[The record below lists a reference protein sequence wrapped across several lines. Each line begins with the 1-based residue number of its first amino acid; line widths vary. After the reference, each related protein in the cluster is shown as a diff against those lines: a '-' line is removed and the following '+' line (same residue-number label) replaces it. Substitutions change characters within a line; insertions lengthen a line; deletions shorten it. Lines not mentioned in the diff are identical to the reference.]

1 MANRYFRN
9 TSRDSPR
16 HQIYHF
22 YKQPNGPVFSTA
34 PNMFYMDAELKRLAP
49 SRGRLDRIPDYG
61 RIKNRLIKLVGS
73 GPRAR
78 TLVNNAYINRRNHLA
93 RNSHT
98 QASGRTH
105 TQQLK
110 FYTILR
116 NALHGEPRVTI
127 GPALRHRINRQL
139 YEDLVTRRT
148 NVTRRRGRRNT
159 APAVINRIFQRQNAI
174 LRPPAPSPRKRLA
187 GVRSAPSRTRTPRS
201 GRVRSA
207 SSSVKWVHR
216 APPGFKSNTRTPPG
230 TFRFNHRAPS
240 FVPSSR

>member
-34 PNMFYMDAELKRLAP
+34 PNMFYMDAELKHLVP
-49 SRGRLDRIPDYG
+49 SRGGRRVKIPDYG
-61 RIKNRLIKLVGS
+61 RIKNRLVKLVGS

-98 QASGRTH
+98 QASGRSH
-105 TQQLK
+105 AQQLK

-116 NALHGEPRVTI
+116 NALHGEPRVTA
-127 GPALRHRINRQL
+127 GPALRQRIHPGLYDALTSHRQKI
-139 YEDLVTRRT
+139 TRGQKT
-148 NVTRRRGRRNT
+148 SNNQ
-159 APAVINRIFQRQNAI
+159 INRIFALQNAI
-174 LRPPAPSPRKRLA
+174 LRPPTPSPRKRLA
-187 GVRSAPSRTRTPRS
+187 GVRSAPRLTRTPRSS

-230 TFRFNHRAPS
+230 TFRFNPRAPS

>member
-9 TSRDSPR
+9 TSRESPR

-22 YKQPNGPVFSTA
+22 YNRPNGPVFSTT
-34 PNMFYMDAELKRLAP
+34 PNMFYMDAELKHLVP
-49 SRGRLDRIPDYG
+49 SRGGPRVKIPDYG

-78 TLVNNAYINRRNHLA
+78 TLVNNTYINRRNHLV

-98 QASGRTH
+98 QQSGRAH
-105 TQQLK
+105 VQQLK

-116 NALHGEPRVTI
+116 NALHGEPRVTA
-127 GPALRHRINRQL
+127 GPALLQRIHPELYDALTSHRQKITRGQKTSINQINRMFAL
-139 YEDLVTRRT
+139 
-148 NVTRRRGRRNT
+148 
-159 APAVINRIFQRQNAI
+159 QNAI
-174 LRPPAPSPRKRLA
+174 LRPAPSPRKRLA
-187 GVRSAPSRTRTPRS
+187 GVRSVPSRARTPRS

-230 TFRFNHRAPS
+230 TFRFNPRAPS